1 MEMLALKKL
10 LFWVSSV
17 AGFVFLV
24 VVQTLFLTNDPNTT
38 IAKMSANG
46 SSTSAISVNVTGNAT
61 VNQTKTWQSYSKISV
76 ERAFAYIF
84 RQNLSPKFLSKTER
98 KLAN

>member
-38 IAKMSANG
+38 IAKMSANC
-46 SSTSAISVNVTGNAT
+46 SRTSAISVNVTGNAT
-61 VNQTKTWQSYSKISV
+61 VNKMSS
-76 ERAFAYIF
+76 
-84 RQNLSPKFLSKTER
+84 NLSHSGLVLPSDLCN
-98 KLAN
+98 LQL

>member
-10 LFWVSSV
+10 LFWVSTV

-38 IAKMSANG
+38 TAKMSANWR
-46 SSTSAISVNVTGNAT
+46 STSISAISVNVTGNAT
-61 VNQTKTWQSYSKISV
+61 VNKMSS
-76 ERAFAYIF
+76 
-84 RQNLSPKFLSKTER
+84 NLSHFGLVLSLLRFVQT
-98 KLAN
+98 